1 MCVVPSTLS
10 FAHLMGPKQIVTN
23 FISCVWTFCR
33 APEVENDTAKIK
45 VRTSKRID
53 DIPITVE
60 IMSDLVL

>member
-1 MCVVPSTLS
+1 MVVQDYQEHIIPEKT
-10 FAHLMGPKQIVTN
+10 
-23 FISCVWTFCR
+23 R